1 MKSEYLIQ
9 KKHMPR
15 LNMDK
20 AYINIKRIMD
30 VDRYKY
36 INKAAYGPCL

>member
-9 KKHMPR
+9 KKHKLS

-20 AYINIKRIMD
+20 VYINIKYIMD

-36 INKAAYGPCL
+36 INKAAYGACL

>member
-9 KKHMPR
+9 KKHKLS

-20 AYINIKRIMD
+20 AYINIKYIMD